1 MVEAGVSAAIALVA
15 AMAAL
20 TNRVHSRISALDN
33 RVDRIELNAAQ
44 TYVNKT
50 EYLESTRELKD
61 HMIRMEQKLYDFIR
75 QYPARRSS

>member
-20 TNRVHSRISALDN
+20 TNRVHSMISALDN

-61 HMIRMEQKLYDFIR
+61 QMIRMEQKLDDFIR

>member
-1 MVEAGVSAAIALVA
+1 MVEAVVSAAIALVA

-20 TNRVHSRISALDN
+20 TNRVHSRINALDN

-50 EYLESTRELKD
+50 EY
-61 HMIRMEQKLYDFIR
+61 ME
-75 QYPARRSS
+75 

>member
-20 TNRVHSRISALDN
+20 TNRVHGRINALDSRLD
-33 RVDRIELNAAQ
+33 RVELTAAQ
-44 TYVNKT
+44 TYVNKS
-50 EYLESTRELKD
+50 EYMESTRRLED
-61 HMIRMEQKLYDFIR
+61 HMIRMEKKLDDFIR